1 MTLYIAG
8 IGPGDEKYLS
18 GEARAAI
25 AASSVIAGYPL
36 YLDLISGLTAGK
48 ECFSTSMRQEKERCE
63 LALSKAAA
71 GKTTALVCSGDAVV
85 YGMAALC
92 LELSPRYPLVEIVVV
107 PGITAALS
115 GSAALGAPLTNDF
128 AVISLSDL
136 LTPWSIIEKRLNAA
150 AGGGFVICL
159 YNPSS
164 KKRAAYLSKAC
175 EIILRCRGGETVCG
189 IARNIGRG
197 GEDCRILSLSELKNT
212 EVDMF
217 TTVFIGN
224 DETAIING
232 KMVTRR
238 GYALAAETEK

>member
-1 MTLYIAG
+1 MTLYVVG

-25 AASSVIAGYPL
+25 AASPVIAGYPL
-36 YLDLISGLTAGK
+36 YLELISGLTAGK
-48 ECFSTSMRQEKERCE
+48 ELFSTPMRREQERCAF
-63 LALSKAAA
+63 ALDKAAS
-71 GKTTALVCSGDAVV
+71 GKTTALVCSGDAAV

-92 LELSPRYPLVEIVVV
+92 LELSPRYPSVEIRVV

-115 GSAALGAPLTNDF
+115 GSALLGSPLTNDF

-136 LTPWSIIEKRLNAA
+136 LTPWRVIEKRLDAA
-150 AGGGFVICL
+150 AAGGFVICL

-164 KKRAAYLSKAC
+164 KKRASYLSKAC
-175 EIILRCRGGETVCG
+175 EIIMRYRCDKSVCG
-189 IARNIGRG
+189 ITRSIGRG
-197 GEDCRILSLSELKNT
+197 GEECRILSLSELKET

-224 DETAIING
+224 EQTALING

-238 GYALAAETEK
+238 GYPLAAETE

>member
-1 MTLYIAG
+1 MILYVVG

-18 GEARAAI
+18 AEARAAI
-25 AASSVIAGYPL
+25 ADSAVIAGYTL

-48 ECFSTSMRQEKERCE
+48 ECFSTPMRQEKERCAF
-63 LALSKAAA
+63 ALDKAAS
-71 GKTTALVCSGDAVV
+71 GKRTALVCSGDAGV

-92 LELSPRYPLVEIVVV
+92 LELSPRYPAVEIAVI

-115 GSAALGAPLTNDF
+115 GSALLGSPLSNDF

-136 LTPWSIIEKRLNAA
+136 LTPWKIIEKRLNAA
-150 AGGGFVICL
+150 AAGGFVICL

-164 KKRAAYLSKAC
+164 KKRAAYLSRTC
-175 EIILRCRGGETVCG
+175 EIILRSRRGETVCG

-197 GEDCRILSLSELKNT
+197 GEDCRVLSLSELKNT
-212 EVDMF
+212 ELDMF

-224 DETAIING
+224 DETTLING

-238 GYALAAETEK
+238 GYELAAETE